1 MFEAPR
7 PIIQNMLSGKVP
19 LPGAHANAP
28 SGGRAASVTGKRRSV
43 TKNFYATHN
52 KRGQRRERM

>member
-19 LPGAHANAP
+19 LPGAPANAP
-28 SGGRAASVTGKRRSV
+28 PGGVRRLVRQAVIGLQDHLRS
-43 TKNFYATHN
+43 A
-52 KRGQRRERM
+52 Q